1 MPLFQLCA
9 EGYLR
14 PDAADPKT
22 MRAIGS
28 GLAMAGTR
36 MTGAA
41 ASIGQLPAG
50 RSDATSGA
58 LGP

>member
-14 PDAADPKT
+14 PDAADPET

-28 GLAMAGTR
+28 GVERG
-36 MTGAA
+36 
-41 ASIGQLPAG
+41 
-50 RSDATSGA
+50 
-58 LGP
+58 